1 MNHRRAY
8 SDSDIKATMVLDNT
22 MVLDDNDA
30 SDTESVASSSS
41 IRTIDLYTGWRLPD
55 LAVSIRLPGWFVLLV
70 TLLLFRGPSM
80 PPSCGA

>member
-8 SDSDIKATMVLDNT
+8 SDSDIKVVAN
-22 MVLDDNDA
+22 DNDA
-30 SDTESVASSSS
+30 SDDESVASDAST

-55 LAVSIRLPGWFVLLV
+55 VNVSIRLPGWFVLLV

-80 PPSCGA
+80 PSSCVA